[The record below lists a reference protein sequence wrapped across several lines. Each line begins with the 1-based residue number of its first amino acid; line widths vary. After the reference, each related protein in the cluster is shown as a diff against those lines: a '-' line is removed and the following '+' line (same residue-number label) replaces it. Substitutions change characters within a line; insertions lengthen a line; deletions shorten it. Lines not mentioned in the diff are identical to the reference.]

1 MKDKCIILSRV
12 STLIQDLVQQT
23 EAVRKQAMADGYEDI
38 VVIED
43 KESAV
48 KLDEESRLGLTRL
61 KNMILSDPAIKCV
74 YAYELSRI
82 GRRPEVN
89 YNIRNFLQEHRV
101 QLIILSPYMK
111 VFDDDFNIIETSND
125 MFGLIDLGGRMLR
138 SMGQTSSVDLSTLPE
153 GVYYLR
159 ITCKDGYRVVKVIK
173 K

>member
-61 KNMILSDPAIKCV
+61 K
-74 YAYELSRI
+74 
-82 GRRPEVN
+82 
-89 YNIRNFLQEHRV
+89 
-101 QLIILSPYMK
+101 
-111 VFDDDFNIIETSND
+111 T
-125 MFGLIDLGGRMLR
+125 
-138 SMGQTSSVDLSTLPE
+138 
-153 GVYYLR
+153 
-159 ITCKDGYRVVKVIK
+159 
-173 K
+173 

>member
-61 KNMILSDPAIKCV
+61 KNMILSDPTIKCV

-111 VFDDDFNIIETSND
+111 VI
-125 MFGLIDLGGRMLR
+125 
-138 SMGQTSSVDLSTLPE
+138 
-153 GVYYLR
+153 GVR
-159 ITCKDGYRVVKVIK
+159 
-173 K
+173 